1 MLDQG
6 SLLEMYDSVKKE
18 ETINNHIVICNQ
30 AYDPYR
36 VINRITIYEIN
47 TVSTEIYRVN

>member
-1 MLDQG
+1 VLDQG
-6 SLLEMYDSVKKE
+6 SLLEMYDSVKEE

-47 TVSTEIYRVN
+47 TVSTEIYRVS